1 MGAETERFLQYL
13 AQEKR
18 YASHTLMAYSN
29 DLKQF
34 STYLKQQFDLDE
46 MELAQT
52 FMIRSWL
59 AGLMAGG
66 MARTSLNR
74 KLSSVK
80 SFFHYLQKKEI
91 VPQNPTLKVSNI
103 KKSSRLPVFV
113 EEEKM
118 DQLLDQVPFENDF
131 SGLRDR
137 LIIELLY
144 FTGMRLSELIELKQD
159 DFDLYNNNVKITGKR
174 NKQRIVPLLDKVR
187 KTFLDYTLQKEK
199 LFGPSGASYVFVTDK
214 GKKLYAKFVYRR
226 VNLYLSYVTT
236 KTKKSPHVLR
246 HSFATHMLNHGADL
260 NAIKE
265 ILGHANLSATQVYTH
280 NTIEKIKNIYKQ
292 AHPKA

>member
-18 YASHTLMAYSN
+18 YARHTLLAYSN

-34 STYLKQQFDLDE
+34 SEFLKKQF
-46 MELAQT
+46 ELNDIEGAQP

-59 AGLMAGG
+59 AGLMSEGA
-66 MARTSLNR
+66 ARTSVNR

-80 SFFHYLQKKEI
+80 SFFHYLQKKQI
-91 VPQNPTLKVSNI
+91 VPENPTLKVSNI
-103 KKSSRLPVFV
+103 KKSSRLPVYV

-118 DQLLDQVPFENDF
+118 DQLLDRVPFENDF
-131 SGLRDR
+131 PGLRDR

-144 FTGMRLSELIELKQD
+144 FTGMRLSELIDLKHD
-159 DFDLYNNNVKITGKR
+159 DFDEFNSNVKVTGKR
-174 NKQRIVPLLDKVR
+174 NKQRIVPLLSKVR
-187 KTFLDYTLQKEK
+187 KTYLDYTLEKEK
-199 LFGPSGASYVFVTDK
+199 LFGTSYIPFVLVTDK
-214 GKKLYAKFVYRR
+214 GKKLYPKFVYRR

-236 KTKKSPHVLR
+236 ETKKSPHVLR

-265 ILGHANLSATQVYTH
+265 ILGHSSLSATQVYTH
-280 NTIEKIKNIYKQ
+280 NTIEKIKTIYKQ